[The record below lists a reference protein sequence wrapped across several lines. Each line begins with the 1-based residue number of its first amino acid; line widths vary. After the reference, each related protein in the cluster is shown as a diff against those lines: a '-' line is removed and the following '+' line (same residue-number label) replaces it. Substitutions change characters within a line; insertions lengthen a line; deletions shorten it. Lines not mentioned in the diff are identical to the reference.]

1 MNKLKLENM
10 SYRNIIDYSLPVS
23 FVAVAG
29 GAVVPGFAD
38 SMTRFFSKLGSIVID
53 AFFFFFFNA

>member
-10 SYRNIIDYSLPVS
+10 SYHNIIDYSLAIG
-23 FVAVAG
+23 FVAVIG

-38 SMTRFFSKLGSIVID
+38 SMTPIFSKLGSIVID
-53 AFFFFFFNA
+53 ALFFFFFSA